1 MFDYAELGFKSI
13 EKAEKFI
20 NGANQLWYLWI
31 RSEDTIT
38 MYFFADI
45 IEKLYKEKYIT
56 KNDLYELSEQEIINI
71 IKNCPDKKLSN
82 LFKEFMKCNTFVDCE
97 EYRKDKFIVEGIKML
112 EEAIN
117 ENASIDLIVIR
128 EGMDLSNL
136 ISNVIPK
143 NNIDSGMKSKNIID
157 AISKIKSITV
167 TEKVFDTLTDVVSP
181 QGVLAVINKRGI
193 INQATENN
201 NASEIGDKIKE
212 TENVK
217 IDTTADYILA
227 LDGIQDPGNLGTII
241 RTADSANLKQI
252 IVSKNTVDA
261 YSPKVIRSTMGAI
274 YRVNI
279 IGVENLEVIL
289 KNLQKDGFK
298 VVVTSL
304 DTNNS
309 IYDISYNKSIVV
321 IGNEAN
327 GVSKE
332 VQELADER
340 VKIPML
346 GKTESLNAAVAT
358 GIMIYEY
365 VRRKNET
372 SSTKS

>member
-1 MFDYAELGFKSI
+1 MIISSKDNEIVK
-13 EKAEKFI
+13 E
-20 NGANQLWYLWI
+20 I
-31 RSEDTIT
+31 R
-38 MYFFADI
+38 
-45 IEKLYKEKYIT
+45 KLKEK
-56 KNDLYELSEQEIINI
+56 K
-71 IKNCPDKKLSN
+71 
-82 LFKEFMKCNTFVDCE
+82 
-97 EYRKDKFIVEGIKML
+97 YRKDKFIVEGIKML

-136 ISNVIPK
+136 ISNVLYK
-143 NNIDSGMKSKNIID
+143 NDADSGVKSKNIID

-181 QGVLAVINKRGI
+181 QGVLAVINKRENGI
-193 INQATENN
+193 INQATEKNN
-201 NASEIGDKIKE
+201 VSKIGDKIKE
-212 TENVK
+212 TENSK

-279 IGVENLEVIL
+279 IEVENLEVTL
-289 KNLQKDGFK
+289 KDLQKDGFK

-332 VQELADER
+332 VQELANEK

-372 SSTKS
+372 NSTKS

>member
-1 MFDYAELGFKSI
+1 MIISSKDNEIVK
-13 EKAEKFI
+13 E
-20 NGANQLWYLWI
+20 I
-31 RSEDTIT
+31 R
-38 MYFFADI
+38 
-45 IEKLYKEKYIT
+45 KLKEK
-56 KNDLYELSEQEIINI
+56 K
-71 IKNCPDKKLSN
+71 
-82 LFKEFMKCNTFVDCE
+82 
-97 EYRKDKFIVEGIKML
+97 YRKNKFIVEGIKML
-112 EEAIN
+112 EEAIS

-136 ISNVIPK
+136 ISNILYK
-143 NNIDSGMKSKNIID
+143 NDADSGVKSKNIID

-181 QGVLAVINKRGI
+181 QGVLAVINKRENGI

-201 NASEIGDKIKE
+201 NAFEIGDKIKE

-279 IGVENLEVIL
+279 IEVENLEVTL
-289 KNLQKDGFK
+289 KDLQKDGFK

-332 VQELADER
+332 VQELANER

>member
-1 MFDYAELGFKSI
+1 MIISSKDNEIVK
-13 EKAEKFI
+13 E
-20 NGANQLWYLWI
+20 I
-31 RSEDTIT
+31 R
-38 MYFFADI
+38 
-45 IEKLYKEKYIT
+45 KLKEK
-56 KNDLYELSEQEIINI
+56 K
-71 IKNCPDKKLSN
+71 
-82 LFKEFMKCNTFVDCE
+82 
-97 EYRKDKFIVEGIKML
+97 YRKNKFIVEGIKML
-112 EEAIN
+112 EEAIS

-136 ISNVIPK
+136 ISNILYK
-143 NNIDSGMKSKNIID
+143 NDADSGVKSKNIID

-181 QGVLAVINKRGI
+181 QGVLAVINKRENGI

-201 NASEIGDKIKE
+201 NAFEIGDKIKE

-217 IDTTADYILA
+217 IDTTTDYILA

-279 IGVENLEVIL
+279 IEVENLEVTL
-289 KNLQKDGFK
+289 KDLQKDGFK

-332 VQELADER
+332 VQELANEK

-372 SSTKS
+372 NSTKS

>member
-1 MFDYAELGFKSI
+1 MIISSKDNEIVK
-13 EKAEKFI
+13 E
-20 NGANQLWYLWI
+20 I
-31 RSEDTIT
+31 R
-38 MYFFADI
+38 
-45 IEKLYKEKYIT
+45 KLKEK
-56 KNDLYELSEQEIINI
+56 K
-71 IKNCPDKKLSN
+71 
-82 LFKEFMKCNTFVDCE
+82 
-97 EYRKDKFIVEGIKML
+97 YRKDKFIVEGIKML

-128 EGMDLSNL
+128 EGIDLRSV
-136 ISNVIPK
+136 ISNVLPK
-143 NNIDSGMKSKNIID
+143 NNADSGIKSKNILD
-157 AISKIKSITV
+157 VISKIKNITV
-167 TEKVFDTLTDVVSP
+167 TRKVFDTLTDVVSP
-181 QGVLAVINKRGI
+181 QGVLAVINKNKKVINSDSNI
-193 INQATENN
+193 ISENN
-201 NASEIGDKIKE
+201 E
-212 TENVK
+212 
-217 IDTTADYILA
+217 IDTTTDYILA

-274 YRVNI
+274 YRVHI
-279 IGVENLEVIL
+279 IEVENLEETL
-289 KNLQKDGFK
+289 KDLQKDGFK

-304 DTNNS
+304 DTKKS
-309 IYDISYNKSIVV
+309 IYDISYDKSIVV

-332 VQELADER
+332 VQELANER

-346 GKTESLNAAVAT
+346 GKTESLNASVAT

-372 SSTKS
+372 NSTKS

>member
-1 MFDYAELGFKSI
+1 MIISSKDNEMVK
-13 EKAEKFI
+13 E
-20 NGANQLWYLWI
+20 I
-31 RSEDTIT
+31 R
-38 MYFFADI
+38 
-45 IEKLYKEKYIT
+45 KLKEK
-56 KNDLYELSEQEIINI
+56 K
-71 IKNCPDKKLSN
+71 
-82 LFKEFMKCNTFVDCE
+82 
-97 EYRKDKFIVEGIKML
+97 YRKDKFIVEGIKML

-128 EGMDLSNL
+128 EGMDLRSV
-136 ISNVIPK
+136 ISNVLPK
-143 NNIDSGMKSKNIID
+143 NNADSGMKSKNVLD
-157 AISKIKSITV
+157 VISKIKNITV

-181 QGVLAVINKRGI
+181 QGVLAVINKKDDI
-193 INQATENN
+193 IKQATEKNN
-201 NASEIGDKIKE
+201 VSKIGDKIKE
-212 TENVK
+212 TENSK

-227 LDGIQDPGNLGTII
+227 LDGIQDPGNLGAII

-279 IGVENLEVIL
+279 IEVENLEVTL
-289 KNLQKDGFK
+289 KDLQKYDFK

-332 VQELADER
+332 VQELANEK

-365 VRRKNET
+365 VRKILKNNWLCW
-372 SSTKS
+372 KIIV

>member
-1 MFDYAELGFKSI
+1 MIISSKDNEIVK
-13 EKAEKFI
+13 E
-20 NGANQLWYLWI
+20 I
-31 RSEDTIT
+31 R
-38 MYFFADI
+38 
-45 IEKLYKEKYIT
+45 KLKEK
-56 KNDLYELSEQEIINI
+56 K
-71 IKNCPDKKLSN
+71 
-82 LFKEFMKCNTFVDCE
+82 
-97 EYRKDKFIVEGIKML
+97 YRKNKFIVEGIKML
-112 EEAIN
+112 EEAIS

-128 EGMDLSNL
+128 EGMDLRNL
-136 ISNVIPK
+136 ISNILYK
-143 NNIDSGMKSKNIID
+143 NDADSGVKSKNIID

-181 QGVLAVINKRGI
+181 QGVLAVINKRENGI

-201 NASEIGDKIKE
+201 NVFEIGDKIKE
-212 TENVK
+212 AENVK
-217 IDTTADYILA
+217 IDTTTDYILA

-279 IGVENLEVIL
+279 IEVENLEWTL
-289 KNLQKDGFK
+289 KDLQKDGFK

-332 VQELADER
+332 VQELANER

-372 SSTKS
+372 NSTKS

>member
-1 MFDYAELGFKSI
+1 MIISSKDNEIVK
-13 EKAEKFI
+13 E
-20 NGANQLWYLWI
+20 I
-31 RSEDTIT
+31 R
-38 MYFFADI
+38 
-45 IEKLYKEKYIT
+45 KLKEK
-56 KNDLYELSEQEIINI
+56 K
-71 IKNCPDKKLSN
+71 
-82 LFKEFMKCNTFVDCE
+82 
-97 EYRKDKFIVEGIKML
+97 YRKDKFIVEGIKML

-128 EGMDLSNL
+128 EGIDLRSV
-136 ISNVIPK
+136 ISNVLPK
-143 NNIDSGMKSKNIID
+143 NNADSGIKSKNILD
-157 AISKIKSITV
+157 VISKIKNITV
-167 TEKVFDTLTDVVSP
+167 TRKVFDTLTDVVSP
-181 QGVLAVINKRGI
+181 QGVLAVINKNKKVINSDSNI
-193 INQATENN
+193 ISKNN
-201 NASEIGDKIKE
+201 E
-212 TENVK
+212 

-227 LDGIQDPGNLGTII
+227 LDDIQDPGNLGTII

-274 YRVNI
+274 YRVHI
-279 IGVENLEVIL
+279 IEVENLEVTL
-289 KNLQKDGFK
+289 KDLQKGGFK

-304 DTNNS
+304 DTKNS

-332 VQELADER
+332 VQELANEK

-372 SSTKS
+372 NSTKS

>member
-1 MFDYAELGFKSI
+1 MIISSKDNEIVK
-13 EKAEKFI
+13 E
-20 NGANQLWYLWI
+20 I
-31 RSEDTIT
+31 R
-38 MYFFADI
+38 
-45 IEKLYKEKYIT
+45 KLKEK
-56 KNDLYELSEQEIINI
+56 K
-71 IKNCPDKKLSN
+71 
-82 LFKEFMKCNTFVDCE
+82 
-97 EYRKDKFIVEGIKML
+97 YRKNKFIVEGIKML
-112 EEAIN
+112 EEAIS

-136 ISNVIPK
+136 ISNILYK
-143 NNIDSGMKSKNIID
+143 NDADSGVKSKNIID

-181 QGVLAVINKRGI
+181 QGVLAVINKNKKVINSASNEIKDANLNTGFNNNNDNNMNEENDNTEKANI
-193 INQATENN
+193 INNE
-201 NASEIGDKIKE
+201 
-212 TENVK
+212 

-279 IGVENLEVIL
+279 IEVENLEWTL
-289 KNLQKDGFK
+289 KDLQKDGFK

-332 VQELADER
+332 VQELANER

>member
-1 MFDYAELGFKSI
+1 MIISSKDNEIVK
-13 EKAEKFI
+13 E
-20 NGANQLWYLWI
+20 I
-31 RSEDTIT
+31 R
-38 MYFFADI
+38 
-45 IEKLYKEKYIT
+45 KLKEK
-56 KNDLYELSEQEIINI
+56 K
-71 IKNCPDKKLSN
+71 
-82 LFKEFMKCNTFVDCE
+82 
-97 EYRKDKFIVEGIKML
+97 YRKDKFIVEGIKML

-128 EGMDLSNL
+128 EGMDLRSV
-136 ISNVIPK
+136 ISNVLPK
-143 NNIDSGMKSKNIID
+143 NNADSGMKSKNVLD
-157 AISKIKSITV
+157 VISKIKNITV

-181 QGVLAVINKRGI
+181 QGVLAVINKKDDI
-193 INQATENN
+193 IKQATEKNN
-201 NASEIGDKIKE
+201 VSKIGDKIKE
-212 TENVK
+212 TENSK

-227 LDGIQDPGNLGTII
+227 LDGIQDPGNLGAII

-279 IGVENLEVIL
+279 IEVENLEVTL
-289 KNLQKDGFK
+289 KDLQKDGFK

-332 VQELADER
+332 VQELANER

-365 VRRKNET
+365 VRKILKNNWLCW
-372 SSTKS
+372 KIIV

>member
-1 MFDYAELGFKSI
+1 MIISSKDNEMVK
-13 EKAEKFI
+13 E
-20 NGANQLWYLWI
+20 I
-31 RSEDTIT
+31 R
-38 MYFFADI
+38 
-45 IEKLYKEKYIT
+45 KLKEK
-56 KNDLYELSEQEIINI
+56 K
-71 IKNCPDKKLSN
+71 
-82 LFKEFMKCNTFVDCE
+82 
-97 EYRKDKFIVEGIKML
+97 YRKDKFIVEGIKML

-128 EGMDLSNL
+128 EGMDLRSV
-136 ISNVIPK
+136 ISNVLPK
-143 NNIDSGMKSKNIID
+143 NNADSGMKSKNVLD
-157 AISKIKSITV
+157 VISKIKNITV

-181 QGVLAVINKRGI
+181 QGVLAVINKKDDI
-193 INQATENN
+193 IKQATEKNN
-201 NASEIGDKIKE
+201 VSKIGDKIKE
-212 TENVK
+212 TENSK

-279 IGVENLEVIL
+279 IEVENLEVTL
-289 KNLQKDGFK
+289 KDLQKDGFK

-332 VQELADER
+332 VQELANEK

-365 VRRKNET
+365 VRKILKNN
-372 SSTKS
+372 

>member
-1 MFDYAELGFKSI
+1 MIISSKDNEIVK
-13 EKAEKFI
+13 E
-20 NGANQLWYLWI
+20 I
-31 RSEDTIT
+31 R
-38 MYFFADI
+38 
-45 IEKLYKEKYIT
+45 KLKEK
-56 KNDLYELSEQEIINI
+56 K
-71 IKNCPDKKLSN
+71 
-82 LFKEFMKCNTFVDCE
+82 
-97 EYRKDKFIVEGIKML
+97 YRKDKFIVEGIKML

-128 EGMDLSNL
+128 EGIDLRSV
-136 ISNVIPK
+136 ISNVLPK
-143 NNIDSGMKSKNIID
+143 NNADSGIKSKNILD
-157 AISKIKSITV
+157 VISKIKNITV
-167 TEKVFDTLTDVVSP
+167 TRKVFDTLTDVVSP
-181 QGVLAVINKRGI
+181 QGVLAVINKNKKVINSDSNI
-193 INQATENN
+193 ISKNN
-201 NASEIGDKIKE
+201 E
-212 TENVK
+212 

-274 YRVNI
+274 YRVHI
-279 IGVENLEVIL
+279 IEVENLEVIL
-289 KNLQKDGFK
+289 KDLQKGGFK

-304 DTNNS
+304 DTKNS

-332 VQELADER
+332 VQELANEK

-372 SSTKS
+372 NSTKS

>member
-1 MFDYAELGFKSI
+1 MIISSKDNEIVK
-13 EKAEKFI
+13 E
-20 NGANQLWYLWI
+20 I
-31 RSEDTIT
+31 R
-38 MYFFADI
+38 
-45 IEKLYKEKYIT
+45 KLKEK
-56 KNDLYELSEQEIINI
+56 K
-71 IKNCPDKKLSN
+71 
-82 LFKEFMKCNTFVDCE
+82 
-97 EYRKDKFIVEGIKML
+97 YRKDKFIVEGIKML

-274 YRVNI
+274 YRVHI
-279 IGVENLEVIL
+279 IEVENLEVTL
-289 KNLQKDGFK
+289 KDLQKGGFK

-304 DTNNS
+304 DTKNS

-332 VQELADER
+332 VQELANEKI
-340 VKIPML
+340 KIPML

-372 SSTKS
+372 NSTKS

>member
-1 MFDYAELGFKSI
+1 MIISSKDNEIVK
-13 EKAEKFI
+13 E
-20 NGANQLWYLWI
+20 I
-31 RSEDTIT
+31 R
-38 MYFFADI
+38 
-45 IEKLYKEKYIT
+45 KLKEK
-56 KNDLYELSEQEIINI
+56 K
-71 IKNCPDKKLSN
+71 
-82 LFKEFMKCNTFVDCE
+82 
-97 EYRKDKFIVEGIKML
+97 YRKDKFIVEGIKML

-217 IDTTADYILA
+217 IDTPADYILA

-241 RTADSANLKQI
+241 RTVDSANLKQI

-274 YRVNI
+274 YRVHI
-279 IGVENLEVIL
+279 IEVENLEVSL
-289 KNLQKDGFK
+289 KDLQKGGFK

-304 DTNNS
+304 DTKNS

-372 SSTKS
+372 NSTKS

>member
-1 MFDYAELGFKSI
+1 MIISSKDNEIVK
-13 EKAEKFI
+13 E
-20 NGANQLWYLWI
+20 I
-31 RSEDTIT
+31 R
-38 MYFFADI
+38 
-45 IEKLYKEKYIT
+45 KLKEK
-56 KNDLYELSEQEIINI
+56 K
-71 IKNCPDKKLSN
+71 
-82 LFKEFMKCNTFVDCE
+82 
-97 EYRKDKFIVEGIKML
+97 YRKDKFIVEGIKML

-136 ISNVIPK
+136 ISNVLYK
-143 NNIDSGMKSKNIID
+143 NDADSGVKSKNIID

-181 QGVLAVINKRGI
+181 QGVLAVINKRENGI

-217 IDTTADYILA
+217 IDTTTDYILA

-241 RTADSANLKQI
+241 RTADSANLKQL

-279 IGVENLEVIL
+279 IEVENLEWTL
-289 KNLQKDGFK
+289 KDLQKDGFK

-304 DTNNS
+304 DTTNS

-332 VQELADER
+332 VQELANER

-346 GKTESLNAAVAT
+346 GKTESLNASVAT

-365 VRRKNET
+365 VRKILKNNWLCW
-372 SSTKS
+372 KIIV

>member
-1 MFDYAELGFKSI
+1 MIISSKDNEIVK
-13 EKAEKFI
+13 E
-20 NGANQLWYLWI
+20 I
-31 RSEDTIT
+31 R
-38 MYFFADI
+38 
-45 IEKLYKEKYIT
+45 KLKEK
-56 KNDLYELSEQEIINI
+56 K
-71 IKNCPDKKLSN
+71 
-82 LFKEFMKCNTFVDCE
+82 
-97 EYRKDKFIVEGIKML
+97 YRKDKFIVEGIKML

-136 ISNVIPK
+136 ISNVLYK
-143 NNIDSGMKSKNIID
+143 NDADSGVKSKNIID

-181 QGVLAVINKRGI
+181 QGVLAVINKRENGI

-217 IDTTADYILA
+217 IDTTTDYILA

-279 IGVENLEVIL
+279 IEVENLEWTL
-289 KNLQKDGFK
+289 KDLQKDGFK

-304 DTNNS
+304 DTKKS
-309 IYDISYNKSIVV
+309 IYDISYDKSIVV

-332 VQELADER
+332 VQELANER

-346 GKTESLNAAVAT
+346 GKTESLNASVAT

-372 SSTKS
+372 NSTKS

>member
-1 MFDYAELGFKSI
+1 MIISSKDNEIVK
-13 EKAEKFI
+13 E
-20 NGANQLWYLWI
+20 I
-31 RSEDTIT
+31 R
-38 MYFFADI
+38 
-45 IEKLYKEKYIT
+45 KLKEK
-56 KNDLYELSEQEIINI
+56 K
-71 IKNCPDKKLSN
+71 
-82 LFKEFMKCNTFVDCE
+82 
-97 EYRKDKFIVEGIKML
+97 YRKNKFIVEGIKML
-112 EEAIN
+112 EEAIS

-136 ISNVIPK
+136 ISNILYK
-143 NNIDSGMKSKNIID
+143 NDADSGVKSKNIID

-181 QGVLAVINKRGI
+181 QGVLAVINKRENGI

-201 NASEIGDKIKE
+201 NAFEIGDKIKE

-217 IDTTADYILA
+217 IDTTTDYILA

-279 IGVENLEVIL
+279 IEVENLEWTL
-289 KNLQKDGFK
+289 KDLQKDGFK

-332 VQELADER
+332 VQELANER

-372 SSTKS
+372 NSTKS

>member
-1 MFDYAELGFKSI
+1 MIISSKDNEIVK
-13 EKAEKFI
+13 E
-20 NGANQLWYLWI
+20 I
-31 RSEDTIT
+31 R
-38 MYFFADI
+38 
-45 IEKLYKEKYIT
+45 KLKEK
-56 KNDLYELSEQEIINI
+56 K
-71 IKNCPDKKLSN
+71 
-82 LFKEFMKCNTFVDCE
+82 
-97 EYRKDKFIVEGIKML
+97 YRKDKFIVEGIKML

-136 ISNVIPK
+136 ISNVLYK
-143 NNIDSGMKSKNIID
+143 NDADSGVKSKNIID

-181 QGVLAVINKRGI
+181 QGVLAVINKRENGI

-217 IDTTADYILA
+217 IDTTTDYILA
-227 LDGIQDPGNLGTII
+227 LEGIQDPGNLGTII

-279 IGVENLEVIL
+279 IEVENLEWTL
-289 KNLQKDGFK
+289 KDLQKDGFK

-332 VQELADER
+332 VQELANER

-346 GKTESLNAAVAT
+346 GKTESLNASVAT

-365 VRRKNET
+365 VRKILKNN
-372 SSTKS
+372 

>member
-1 MFDYAELGFKSI
+1 MIISSKDNEIVK
-13 EKAEKFI
+13 E
-20 NGANQLWYLWI
+20 I
-31 RSEDTIT
+31 R
-38 MYFFADI
+38 
-45 IEKLYKEKYIT
+45 KLKEK
-56 KNDLYELSEQEIINI
+56 K
-71 IKNCPDKKLSN
+71 
-82 LFKEFMKCNTFVDCE
+82 
-97 EYRKDKFIVEGIKML
+97 YRKNKFIVEGIKML

-136 ISNVIPK
+136 ISNILYK
-143 NNIDSGMKSKNIID
+143 NDADSGVKSKNIID

-181 QGVLAVINKRGI
+181 QGVLAVINKRENGI

-201 NASEIGDKIKE
+201 NAFEIGDKIKE

-217 IDTTADYILA
+217 IDTTTDYILA

-241 RTADSANLKQI
+241 RTADSANLKQL

-279 IGVENLEVIL
+279 IEVENLEWTL
-289 KNLQKDGFK
+289 KDLQKDGFK

-304 DTNNS
+304 DTKKS
-309 IYDISYNKSIVV
+309 IYDISYDKSIVV

-332 VQELADER
+332 VQELANER

-346 GKTESLNAAVAT
+346 GKTESLNASVAT

-372 SSTKS
+372 NSTKS

>member
-1 MFDYAELGFKSI
+1 MIISSKDNEIVK
-13 EKAEKFI
+13 E
-20 NGANQLWYLWI
+20 I
-31 RSEDTIT
+31 R
-38 MYFFADI
+38 
-45 IEKLYKEKYIT
+45 KLKEK
-56 KNDLYELSEQEIINI
+56 K
-71 IKNCPDKKLSN
+71 
-82 LFKEFMKCNTFVDCE
+82 
-97 EYRKDKFIVEGIKML
+97 YRKNKFIVEGIKML
-112 EEAIN
+112 EEAIS

-136 ISNVIPK
+136 ISNILYK
-143 NNIDSGMKSKNIID
+143 NDADSGVKSKNIID

-181 QGVLAVINKRGI
+181 QGVLAVINKRENGI

-201 NASEIGDKIKE
+201 NAFEIGDKIKE

-217 IDTTADYILA
+217 IDTTTDYILA

-279 IGVENLEVIL
+279 IEVENLEWTL
-289 KNLQKDGFK
+289 KDLQKDGFK

-327 GVSKE
+327 GVSTE
-332 VQELADER
+332 LLDLADYK

-346 GKTESLNAAVAT
+346 GKTESLNASVAT

-372 SSTKS
+372 NSTKS

>member
-1 MFDYAELGFKSI
+1 MIISSKDNEIVK
-13 EKAEKFI
+13 E
-20 NGANQLWYLWI
+20 I
-31 RSEDTIT
+31 R
-38 MYFFADI
+38 
-45 IEKLYKEKYIT
+45 KLKEK
-56 KNDLYELSEQEIINI
+56 K
-71 IKNCPDKKLSN
+71 
-82 LFKEFMKCNTFVDCE
+82 
-97 EYRKDKFIVEGIKML
+97 YRKNKFIVEGIKML
-112 EEAIN
+112 EEAIS
-117 ENASIDLIVIR
+117 ENASINLIVIR

-136 ISNVIPK
+136 ISNILYK
-143 NNIDSGMKSKNIID
+143 NDADSGVKSKNIID

-181 QGVLAVINKRGI
+181 QGVLAVINKRENGI

-201 NASEIGDKIKE
+201 NAFEIGDKIKE

-217 IDTTADYILA
+217 IDTTTDYILA

-279 IGVENLEVIL
+279 IEVENLEWTL
-289 KNLQKDGFK
+289 KDLQKDGFK

-332 VQELADER
+332 VQELANER

>member
-1 MFDYAELGFKSI
+1 MIISSKDNEIVK
-13 EKAEKFI
+13 E
-20 NGANQLWYLWI
+20 I
-31 RSEDTIT
+31 R
-38 MYFFADI
+38 
-45 IEKLYKEKYIT
+45 KLKEK
-56 KNDLYELSEQEIINI
+56 K
-71 IKNCPDKKLSN
+71 
-82 LFKEFMKCNTFVDCE
+82 
-97 EYRKDKFIVEGIKML
+97 YRKDKFIVEGIKML

-241 RTADSANLKQI
+241 RTVDSANLKQI

-274 YRVNI
+274 YRVHI
-279 IGVENLEVIL
+279 IEVENLEVTL
-289 KNLQKDGFK
+289 KDLQKGGFK

-304 DTNNS
+304 DTKNS

-332 VQELADER
+332 VQELANEK

-346 GKTESLNAAVAT
+346 GKTERLNAAVAT

-365 VRRKNET
+365 VRRKVAHGG
-372 SSTKS
+372 SFC

>member
-1 MFDYAELGFKSI
+1 MIISSKDNEIVK
-13 EKAEKFI
+13 E
-20 NGANQLWYLWI
+20 I
-31 RSEDTIT
+31 R
-38 MYFFADI
+38 
-45 IEKLYKEKYIT
+45 KLKEK
-56 KNDLYELSEQEIINI
+56 K
-71 IKNCPDKKLSN
+71 
-82 LFKEFMKCNTFVDCE
+82 
-97 EYRKDKFIVEGIKML
+97 YRKDKFIVEGIKML

-136 ISNVIPK
+136 ISNVLYK
-143 NNIDSGMKSKNIID
+143 NDADSGVKSKNIID

-167 TEKVFDTLTDVVSP
+167 TEKVFDTLSDVVSP
-181 QGVLAVINKRGI
+181 QGVLAVINKRENGI

-217 IDTTADYILA
+217 IDTTTDYILA

-274 YRVNI
+274 YRVHI
-279 IGVENLEVIL
+279 IEVENLEETL
-289 KNLQKDGFK
+289 KDLQKDGFK

-304 DTNNS
+304 DTKKS
-309 IYDISYNKSIVV
+309 IYDISYDKSIVV

-332 VQELADER
+332 VQELANER

-346 GKTESLNAAVAT
+346 GKTESLNASVAT

-372 SSTKS
+372 NSTKS

>member
-1 MFDYAELGFKSI
+1 MIISSKDNEIVK
-13 EKAEKFI
+13 E
-20 NGANQLWYLWI
+20 I
-31 RSEDTIT
+31 R
-38 MYFFADI
+38 
-45 IEKLYKEKYIT
+45 KLKEK
-56 KNDLYELSEQEIINI
+56 K
-71 IKNCPDKKLSN
+71 
-82 LFKEFMKCNTFVDCE
+82 
-97 EYRKDKFIVEGIKML
+97 YRKNKFIVEGIKML
-112 EEAIN
+112 EEAIS

-136 ISNVIPK
+136 ISNILYK
-143 NNIDSGMKSKNIID
+143 NDADSGVKSKNIID

-181 QGVLAVINKRGI
+181 QGVLAVINKRENGI

-201 NASEIGDKIKE
+201 NAFEIGDKIKE

-279 IGVENLEVIL
+279 IEVENLEWTL
-289 KNLQKDGFK
+289 KDLQKDGFK

-332 VQELADER
+332 VQELANER

-346 GKTESLNAAVAT
+346 GKTESLNASVAT
-358 GIMIYEY
+358 GVILYEY
-365 VRRKNET
+365 VRQKVVE
-372 SSTKS
+372 K

>member
-1 MFDYAELGFKSI
+1 MIISSKDNEIVK
-13 EKAEKFI
+13 E
-20 NGANQLWYLWI
+20 I
-31 RSEDTIT
+31 R
-38 MYFFADI
+38 
-45 IEKLYKEKYIT
+45 KLKEK
-56 KNDLYELSEQEIINI
+56 K
-71 IKNCPDKKLSN
+71 
-82 LFKEFMKCNTFVDCE
+82 
-97 EYRKDKFIVEGIKML
+97 YRKDKFIVEGIKML

-136 ISNVIPK
+136 ISNVLYK
-143 NNIDSGMKSKNIID
+143 NDADSGVKSKNIID

-181 QGVLAVINKRGI
+181 QGVLAVINKRENGI

-217 IDTTADYILA
+217 IDTTTDYILA

-279 IGVENLEVIL
+279 IEVENLEWTL
-289 KNLQKDGFK
+289 KDLQKDGFK

-332 VQELADER
+332 VQELANER

-346 GKTESLNAAVAT
+346 GKTESLNASVAT

-365 VRRKNET
+365 VRKILKNN
-372 SSTKS
+372 

>member
-1 MFDYAELGFKSI
+1 MIISSKDNEIVK
-13 EKAEKFI
+13 E
-20 NGANQLWYLWI
+20 I
-31 RSEDTIT
+31 R
-38 MYFFADI
+38 
-45 IEKLYKEKYIT
+45 KLKEK
-56 KNDLYELSEQEIINI
+56 K
-71 IKNCPDKKLSN
+71 
-82 LFKEFMKCNTFVDCE
+82 
-97 EYRKDKFIVEGIKML
+97 YRKDKFIVEGIKML

-128 EGMDLSNL
+128 EGINL
-136 ISNVIPK
+136 RSVISNVLPK
-143 NNIDSGMKSKNIID
+143 NNADSGIKSKNILD
-157 AISKIKSITV
+157 VISKIKNITV
-167 TEKVFDTLTDVVSP
+167 TRKVFDTLTDVVSP
-181 QGVLAVINKRGI
+181 QGVLAVINKNKKVINSDSNI
-193 INQATENN
+193 ISKNN
-201 NASEIGDKIKE
+201 E
-212 TENVK
+212 

-227 LDGIQDPGNLGTII
+227 LDDIQDPGNLGTII

-274 YRVNI
+274 YRVHI
-279 IGVENLEVIL
+279 IEVENLEVTL
-289 KNLQKDGFK
+289 KDLQKGGFK

-304 DTNNS
+304 DTKNS

-332 VQELADER
+332 VQELANEK

-372 SSTKS
+372 NSTKS

>member
-1 MFDYAELGFKSI
+1 MIISSKDNEMVK
-13 EKAEKFI
+13 E
-20 NGANQLWYLWI
+20 I
-31 RSEDTIT
+31 R
-38 MYFFADI
+38 
-45 IEKLYKEKYIT
+45 KLKEK
-56 KNDLYELSEQEIINI
+56 K
-71 IKNCPDKKLSN
+71 
-82 LFKEFMKCNTFVDCE
+82 
-97 EYRKDKFIVEGIKML
+97 YRKDKFIVEGIKML

-128 EGMDLSNL
+128 EGMDLRSV
-136 ISNVIPK
+136 ISNVLPK
-143 NNIDSGMKSKNIID
+143 NNADSGMKSKNVLD
-157 AISKIKSITV
+157 VISKIKNITV

-181 QGVLAVINKRGI
+181 QGVLAVINKKDDI
-193 INQATENN
+193 IKQATEKNN
-201 NASEIGDKIKE
+201 VSKIGDKIKE
-212 TENVK
+212 TENSK

-279 IGVENLEVIL
+279 IEVENLEVTL
-289 KNLQKDGFK
+289 KDLQKDGFK

-332 VQELADER
+332 VQELANEK

-372 SSTKS
+372 NSTKS